1 MCGTRT
7 VHEARTPLRVEPAVQ
22 QLGDFVAGVV
32 DPRVGHGGPGRR
44 SSAAATAARSPSTS
58 ATSQPERA
66 SPSAPGSSSRA
77 RRSSSLAWR
86 RQDIRILTVD
96 ERLDLADV
104 LPGWSPLVGE
114 FFA

>member
-1 MCGTRT
+1 MHACASASHAQAAAPGVGAGGPPMCGTRT
-7 VHEARTPLRVEPAVQ
+7 VHEARTPLRVEPAFQ
-22 QLGDFVAGVV
+22 HLGDFVAGVV
-32 DPRVGHGGPGRR
+32 DPAMVYR
-44 SSAAATAARSPSTS
+44 S
-58 ATSQPERA
+58 
-66 SPSAPGSSSRA
+66 
-77 RRSSSLAWR
+77 